1 MSSPD
6 EPFDFAKIRLFVEAP
21 LSAGAMI
28 EFDKGQVHYLVHV
41 MRQKS
46 GGTVLVFNG
55 RDGEWLAALE
65 TVGKRE
71 VTARLVRP
79 MRAQT
84 EVPDVMLVFA
94 VLKKTPMDFLV
105 QKAVEL
111 GVGIL
116 QPVVTDYTNQARINE
131 DRLRAQVIEAAEQSG
146 RLCLPEVRPLA
157 RLETIL
163 AGWPEER
170 SLIFCDEA
178 GGVPPLRE
186 ALAAGQGAAPTA
198 LLIGPEGGFSDS
210 ERARLQDF
218 DRAVAVS
225 LGPRIMRAET
235 AGVAALAIWQSLA
248 GDL

>member
-6 EPFDFAKIRLFVEAP
+6 ATFDFAKIRLFV
-21 LSAGAMI
+21 GADMSEGALI
-28 EFDKGQVHYLVHV
+28 QFDKGQVHYLVHV
-41 MRQKS
+41 MRQKA
-46 GGTVLVFNG
+46 GDTVLVFNG

-79 MRAQT
+79 MRAQA

-111 GVGIL
+111 GAAIL
-116 QPVVTDYTNQARINE
+116 QPVVTEYTNQGRVNE
-131 DRLRAQVIEAAEQSG
+131 ERMRAQAIEAAEQSG
-146 RLCLPEVRPLA
+146 RLSLPDIRPLA
-157 RLETIL
+157 RLADL
-163 AGWPEER
+163 LDQWPGER
-170 SLIFCDEA
+170 SLLFCDEA
-178 GGVPPLRE
+178 GGVPALRE
-186 ALAAGQGAAPTA
+186 VLEEGQGSAPAA
-198 LLIGPEGGFSDS
+198 LLIGPEGGFSEG
-210 ERARLQDF
+210 ERARLRGF
-218 DRAVAVS
+218 DGAVAVG

-235 AGVAALAIWQSLA
+235 AAMAALTIWQSVN